1 MLQTYGTSQL
11 LCQHMISTYNYLIPV
26 LKLARMD
33 SLCGLRSL
41 LCIFSS
47 HAILLDVYTQKSCG
61 LCLYV
66 WMMINELLDKAG
78 GGGGG
83 GGMTTAQGNNI

>member
-1 MLQTYGTSQL
+1 
-11 LCQHMISTYNYLIPV
+11 MISTYNYLITGFEV
-26 LKLARMD
+26 GANGFALQVAELVV
-33 SLCGLRSL
+33 
-41 LCIFSS
+41 CIFSS